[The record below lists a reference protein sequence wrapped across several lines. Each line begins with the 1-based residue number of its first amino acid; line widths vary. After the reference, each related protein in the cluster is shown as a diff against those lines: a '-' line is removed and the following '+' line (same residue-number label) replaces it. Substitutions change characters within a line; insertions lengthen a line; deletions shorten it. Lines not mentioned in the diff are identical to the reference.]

1 MKKIISF
8 CALLSLLITTNF
20 WFYQT
25 FAVDT
30 NQQNT
35 PWTMQKAR
43 HLAKKTL
50 MWATLNDIQNIYD
63 IWSAQAAVN
72 YLFPSRNGPNRSDYE
87 TKLSELTQDP
97 DFDANNRNDMYEY
110 YLAKKLYDPY
120 EAKAKLF
127 LIFED
132 IFSVNVSWSKNITY
146 LDIENTHDL
155 LYSEMFWD
163 YKTLVKK
170 SLYDLESNWEYS
182 VSQFLDLFNQS
193 NPARPNEN
201 YARELLQLLLMWEY
215 LPFES
220 AETQSNRNYEETD
233 VAALA
238 KILVWF
244 ETNENTHDVT
254 YNNQSNTNEKI
265 VFLEWDFQNSYTP
278 NYYNNETWE
287 IDIQLLKTP
296 IAMNNWLPDNIVDYI
311 FAKKQNE
318 ISQFLAKKLYNFYVW
333 ENPLEIELNE
343 ISQQLLQ
350 NNFDIYTTTKWLLSN
365 DMMYSQRSMN
375 AIIYKTP
382 VDLIVGTKKILWVDN
397 LSTFRYSLSNLSW
410 EPYMPG
416 SIFWRDGFDE
426 NKEFFNATSVIKW
439 SYEASKIID
448 EIDTSIFIDSTLSL
462 EENITLIEQRL
473 LWEEIL
479 SNTTRDQLLSF
490 MLKDQQWDPIEFQP
504 ESQEYNKYYTSS
516 LIYFIL
522 SQPEYILQSW
532 VDIPQDTQTE
542 NTQFYW
548 NDNKLVIIKYRWW
561 LDWLHW
567 VIPKDEYWKY
577 LENRESWAL
586 QLDELVEVWDYYL
599 NKKMSDF
606 KSLYDNWD
614 LKIFNRVGTPEHS
627 RAHDTAS
634 RKMASAFSQ
643 WSLEAPWILWEFIK
657 TEDPL
662 KTVQLW
668 WDKWLVFRWWQY
680 LQIWNDWLF
689 RVDDKTNND
698 FRIHKLTTLK
708 NIYNQRNYPEKLDYV
723 FKNGAYIW
731 NVAESSVAN
740 GGRSWAW
747 YNMWDNLH
755 FAETLFDAWI
765 TNVVRIAADGWYDTH
780 GNQKENLSNN
790 LQKVAEK
797 TTEFFNS
804 VKEKHNVTVV
814 LYSEF
819 WRTLKI
825 NSSLGTDHWK
835 WWGMFILSNNQE
847 WKNQLPNKVYGNN
860 SFINAQANRLWVW
873 IDYRSIY
880 KKIYETLYNK
890 DITQSL
896 GWEFE
901 INTYIDDKTP
911 DPKLFRIEYQRE
923 WSRLRANLKFSIDD
937 QNYFHTQWSHIR
949 FSYWSDINNMRNE
962 SRYTI
967 DRYMV
972 EDDKNLK
979 LYMRNL
985 SENRLYHY
993 KIEIFDNQYNSK
1005 IIESSFTTPEYKSW
1019 QDLSINL
1026 NKNTFLSQYDNTNIQ
1041 NNLLLEN
1048 PLVLSSTGSM
1058 QYFINEN
1065 IKLEATW
1072 ETLINKLESNS
1083 WSIWNGWFML
1093 PNEIDKDIFIKNSS
1107 HLNNIKLS
1115 NIKNIEKIIHVWS
1128 DVLWV
1133 WMNLNKPVDLK
1144 INWINSNIKYWVI
1157 HSIDWIDWE
1166 KMNQTN
1172 ITQWNN
1178 QLIIQ
1183 TNHFSYFAVVELD
1196 ENLNIK
1202 TNENQNNDQTNE
1214 NDTGNSTG
1222 WSSSWSHT
1230 PKKDNCPY
1238 WDYSKSYYD
1247 RTCGKDYTAKEIYR
1261 LANSY
1266 EIRNNLSYNIEND
1279 QINNALEELEL
1290 YDSWKFDIF
1299 NEIFS
1304 QININSSDQKN
1315 LLKFLRQDVT
1325 HMQVKE
1331 YNIYYVQSS
1340 NRNKSFKSIA
1350 QILTQQWYKKEYE
1363 KNLIDSFNS
1372 LWLTLAIKEN
1382 LELTNSTQWNI
1393 KTLLVEKINSF
1404 KYNFKQAEKNKK
1416 TYNYIIP
1423 KKVQNTQDS
1432 EKTPAYYRT
1441 RKEEIIKKHKQ
1452 K

>member
-1 MKKIISF
+1 MKKFISF

-43 HLAKKTL
+43 HLAKKAL

-63 IWSAQAAVN
+63 IWSAQSAVN

-127 LIFED
+127 LMFED
-132 IFSVNVSWSKNITY
+132 IFSVNVSGSKNITY

-155 LYSEMFWD
+155 LYREMFWD

-170 SLYDLESNWEYS
+170 SLYDINSQWDYS

-220 AETQSNRNYEETD
+220 ADIQSTRNYEETD

-244 ETNENTHDVT
+244 ETNENTHEVT
-254 YNNQSNTNEKI
+254 YNNQANTNEKI

-278 NYYNNETWE
+278 NYYNQETWE

-296 IAMNNWLPDNIVDYI
+296 IAMNNWLADNIIDYI

-333 ENPLEIELNE
+333 ENPLVTEIND
-343 ISQQLLQ
+343 ISQVLLQ

-375 AIIYKTP
+375 EIIYKTP
-382 VDLIVGTKKILWVDN
+382 VDLVVGTKKILWVDN
-397 LSTFRYSLSNLSW
+397 LSTFRHSLSNLW
-410 EPYMPG
+410 WRPYMPG
-416 SIFWRDGFDE
+416 SIFGRDGYDE

-439 SYEASKIID
+439 SYEASKIVD
-448 EIDTSIFIDSTLSL
+448 EIDTSTFIDSNLNL
-462 EENITLIEQRL
+462 EENIAEIEQKL

-479 SNTTRDQLLSF
+479 SNSTREQLMEF
-490 MLKDQQWDPIEFQP
+490 MLQDNEWNPIEFQP
-504 ESQEYNKYYTSS
+504 ESQEYNRYYTAS
-516 LIYFIL
+516 LLYFIL
-522 SQPEYILQSW
+522 SQPEYILLSW
-532 VDIPQDTQTE
+532 VDTPSDIDNQRS
-542 NTQFYW
+542 QFYW
-548 NDNKLVIIKYRWW
+548 NDNKLVIIKYRGW
-561 LDWLHW
+561 LDWLHG
-567 VIPKDEYWKY
+567 VIQKDEYNQY
-577 LENRESWAL
+577 LENRDSWAL
-586 QLDELVEVWDYYL
+586 QRNELVEVWDYYL
-599 NKKMSDF
+599 NSKMSDF
-606 KSLYDNWD
+606 KSLYDSWD
-614 LKIFNRVGTPEHS
+614 LKIFNRVGTPSHS

-634 RKMASAFSQ
+634 RKMTSAYSQ
-643 WSLEAPWILWEFIK
+643 WNLEAPWILWEFIK
-657 TEDPL
+657 NEDPL

-668 WDKWLVFRWWQY
+668 WDKWLVFRWGQY
-680 LQIWNDWLF
+680 LQIWNDGLF
-689 RVDDKTNND
+689 RVDDSTNND

-708 NIYNQRNYPEKLDYV
+708 KIYNQRNYPEKLDFV

-731 NVAESSVAN
+731 NVAETSVAN
-740 GGRSWAW
+740 GWRSWAW
-747 YNMWDNLH
+747 YNMWDNLS
-755 FAETLFDAWI
+755 FTETLFDAWI

-780 GNQKENLSNN
+780 WNQKENLSNN
-790 LQKVAEK
+790 LEKVAQK
-797 TTEFFNS
+797 TTEFFNN
-804 VKEKHNVTVV
+804 VKDKHNVTIV

-825 NSSLGTDHWK
+825 NSSQWTDHWK
-835 WWGMFILSNNQE
+835 WGWMFILSNNQQ
-847 WKNQLPNKVYGNN
+847 WKTQLPNKVYGNN

-873 IDYRSIY
+873 IDYRSVY

-890 DITQSL
+890 DISETL
-896 GWEFE
+896 GWNYD
-901 INTYIDDKTP
+901 INTYLNDQNP

-923 WSRLRANLKFSIDD
+923 WSRLRAYLKFSIDD
-937 QNYFHTQWSHIR
+937 ENYFHTQWSHIR
-949 FSYWSDINNMRNE
+949 FSYWSDVSNLRNQ

-972 EDDKNLK
+972 EDDKNLN

-985 SENRLYHY
+985 SENREYHY
-993 KIEIFDNQYNSK
+993 KIEIFDNQYNSRV
-1005 IIESSFTTPEYKSW
+1005 IESSFTTPEYKSG
-1019 QDLSINL
+1019 QDTLLEL
-1026 NKNTFLSQYDNTNIQ
+1026 NKNTFLSQYNNTNI
-1041 NNLLLEN
+1041 NNTLVLEN
-1048 PLVLSSTGSM
+1048 PIFLSSTGSNI
-1058 QYFINEN
+1058 YFADDN
-1065 IKLEATW
+1065 IQLEAQW
-1072 ETLINKLESNS
+1072 ETIIQTLTSQS
-1083 WSIWNGWFML
+1083 WWVWNGWFML
-1093 PNEIDKDIFIKNSS
+1093 PKEINKDDFIINSS
-1107 HLNNIKLS
+1107 HLDDTKLTD
-1115 NIKNIEKIIHVWS
+1115 IKNIEKIIHVWS

-1133 WMNLNKPVDLK
+1133 SMNISKSVDLK
-1144 INWINSNIKYWVI
+1144 VNWINSNTQYWVI
-1157 HSIDWIDWE
+1157 HSTNWIDWSKVE
-1166 KMNQTN
+1166 QWN
-1172 ITQWNN
+1172 ISQANN
-1178 QLIIQ
+1178 QLIIKTQ
-1183 TNHFSYFAVVELD
+1183 HFSYFAIVELD
-1196 ENLNIK
+1196 
-1202 TNENQNNDQTNE
+1202 NNWEIIINNTD
-1214 NDTGNSTG
+1214 NDNSQWNNNPWNSSG
-1222 WSSSWSHT
+1222 WWSSGSHV
-1230 PKKDNCPY
+1230 PNKDNCPY
-1238 WDYSKSYYD
+1238 GDYSKSYYD
-1247 RTCGKDYTAKEIYR
+1247 RTCWKDYTAKQIYK

-1266 EIRNNLSYNIEND
+1266 EVKNNLSYNIEND
-1279 QINNALEELEL
+1279 QINNALEELEI
-1290 YDSWKFDIF
+1290 YDGWKFDIF
-1299 NEIFS
+1299 NEIFPE
-1304 QININSSDQKN
+1304 IDVTNTDQKN

-1325 HMQVKE
+1325 TMKVLD
-1331 YNIYYVQSS
+1331 YDIYYIQNST
-1340 NRNKSFKSIA
+1340 RNKSFKSIA
-1350 QILTQQWYKKEYE
+1350 QILTQQGYKDEFEDK
-1363 KNLIDSFNS
+1363 LIDSFNS
-1372 LWLTLAIKEN
+1372 LWLTIAIKQN
-1382 LELTNSTQWNI
+1382 IELTNATQSTI
-1393 KTLLVEKINSF
+1393 KRLLAEKINSF
-1404 KYNFKQAEKNKK
+1404 KFHYNTAQRNKK

-1423 KKVQNTQDS
+1423 KSVQNTQDS
-1432 EKTPAYYRT
+1432 QKTPAYYRT